1 MNKLTKDQK
10 IEKRILSQIEK
21 TVQDENEKLSLLKK
35 IYERTVKKDECF
47 IETAQDIKD
56 PVEILN
62 WYRNL
67 YYAENEN
74 TERGIMARAI
84 NDILPE
90 YIRLKE
96 KDNKKK
102 E

>member
-10 IEKRILSQIEK
+10 IEKRILSQIEE
-21 TVQDENEKLSLLKK
+21 TVQKENEKLSLLKK
-35 IYERTVKKDECF
+35 IYERTVKKDEYF
-47 IETAQDIKD
+47 IETTQDIKD

-74 TERGIMARAI
+74 TERGIIARAI

-96 KDNKKK
+96 ETNK
-102 E
+102 EE

>member
-1 MNKLTKDQK
+1 MTD
-10 IEKRILSQIEK
+10 EYFVK
-21 TVQDENEKLSLLKK
+21 TS
-35 IYERTVKKDECF
+35 
-47 IETAQDIKD
+47 QDIKD
-56 PVEILN
+56 PAEILN

-74 TERGIMARAI
+74 TERGIIARAI
-84 NDILPE
+84 NDVLPE